1 VWLGLAAGRLGRDA
15 ARWSTNR
22 ALLDARLLMQDA
34 PLRLSGSP
42 SRVRLES
49 LGRIAQGVRATLAAG
64 DSAGAWVSRAVHPQG
79 PSAAV
84 AVRLGPAR
92 WASLSTTPLETT
104 RSGWGA
110 LAVAAGLVGPA
121 VAAVA
126 LWGARAAARPRAFRE
141 TATAWTFLA
150 PAALHLAVFSAGPIL
165 FAAWLSFHG
174 WSLVDPVRPFVGLAN
189 FAALGAD
196 PLVGNSLRNT
206 LVYALYVPV
215 TMALALAA
223 ALALNRP
230 GRLVRWVRTA
240 FFLPYVS
247 SVVAIA
253 VLWQWML
260 NPDFGLLNGA
270 LGAVGIAPVDWL
282 GDPRTALL
290 SVMLLSVW
298 VQLGYQVTVF
308 LAGLQAIPQTYLDA
322 ARVDGAGPWRRF
334 WRITFPLLR
343 PVVLFV
349 LVTGVIGS
357 FQVFTY
363 IYVLTDGG
371 PLYATDVVVYRIY
384 QAAWE
389 FLQFGYA
396 SALALLLFALLL
408 ALTWLQFRLLG
419 RRVEYG

>member
-1 VWLGLAAGRLGRDA
+1 
-15 ARWSTNR
+15 
-22 ALLDARLLMQDA
+22 
-34 PLRLSGSP
+34 
-42 SRVRLES
+42 
-49 LGRIAQGVRATLAAG
+49 
-64 DSAGAWVSRAVHPQG
+64 
-79 PSAAV
+79 
-84 AVRLGPAR
+84 
-92 WASLSTTPLETT
+92 
-104 RSGWGA
+104 
-110 LAVAAGLVGPA
+110 
-121 VAAVA
+121 
-126 LWGARAAARPRAFRE
+126 
-141 TATAWTFLA
+141 
-150 PAALHLAVFSAGPIL
+150 
-165 FAAWLSFHG
+165 
-174 WSLVDPVRPFVGLAN
+174 
-189 FAALGAD
+189 
-196 PLVGNSLRNT
+196 
-206 LVYALYVPV
+206 
-215 TMALALAA
+215 MALALAA